1 MLSHS
6 NKPLTST
13 RESNESRKE
22 EGKDREEETPW
33 ITSGRIG
40 MAVRLIAI
48 GFIDKWPNLEAN
60 RGAKRGDW
68 QSIKMNSAPLSAFLF
83 SCVSSYEWSK
93 NSRKWEFAFPL
104 LTYVDPPVGRSPPP
118 HPTHK
123 NCWKVNSKNSIMG
136 TSFRLGSFISFSLF
150 LIIMIFFF

>member
-1 MLSHS
+1 MTRRRTNGPVARQFDIVFSCLYSLIFLWPEQWLFKSTSLHVSKRTSTTRLVFELMLSHS

-60 RGAKRGDW
+60 REAKRGDW
-68 QSIKMNSAPLSAFLF
+68 QSIKMNNAPLSAFWF
-83 SCVSSYEWSK
+83 SCVSSYEWS
-93 NSRKWEFAFPL
+93 
-104 LTYVDPPVGRSPPP
+104 
-118 HPTHK
+118 
-123 NCWKVNSKNSIMG
+123 
-136 TSFRLGSFISFSLF
+136 
-150 LIIMIFFF
+150 